1 MANTQS
7 HSVPTIRFPE
17 FRNAPVWKAK
27 ILGNQGTFLS
37 SLTGKAAKDFDTGE
51 AVFIPYMN
59 VFSNAFA
66 NATDLRSV
74 DVADGESQNAV
85 AKGDVFFTV
94 SSETPEEAGMSSV
107 LLENIDNCYLNSFCA
122 LFRFDEGK
130 SPNSVFLGYLLR
142 SAPVR
147 EHLSRGAQGAT
158 RYNISRAT
166 FRSLPILIPSGPEQQ
181 KIADCLGSLDDLI
194 AAEGRKLESL
204 RQHKQGLMQR
214 LFPQPGET
222 VPRLRFPEFRN
233 TADWKIKTL
242 GTQGRF
248 LSSLTG
254 KAANDFDTGH
264 ASFIPYMNVFSNAF
278 TDATVL
284 RSVNV
289 AANES
294 QNAVAKGDVFFT
306 VSSETPEDAG
316 MSSVLLEDIES
327 CYLNSFCALFRFDEG
342 KSPDPVFLGY
352 LLRSATARE
361 HLSRGAQGA
370 TRYNISRP
378 TFRSLPVLIPSELEQ
393 RKIAD
398 CLGPLDDLIAAE
410 CGRVE
415 SLRQH
420 RQGLMQQLFPNLEVE
435 SR

>member
-1 MANTQS
+1 MTANKPS
-7 HSVPTIRFPE
+7 PFVPKLRFPE
-17 FRNAPVWKAK
+17 FRNAADWKTK
-27 ILGNQGTFLS
+27 ILGTQGTFLS
-37 SLTGKAAKDFDTGE
+37 SLTGKTAKDFDTGD
-51 AVFIPYMN
+51 AAFIPYMN
-59 VFSNAFA
+59 VFSNAFTDT
-66 NATDLRSV
+66 TDLRSV
-74 DVADGESQNAV
+74 NVADDESQSAV

-94 SSETPEEAGMSSV
+94 SSETPEEAGMSGV
-107 LLENIDNCYLNSFCA
+107 LLEEIGNCYLNSFCA

-130 SPNSVFLGYLLR
+130 SPDPVFLGYLLR
-142 SAPVR
+142 SAPAR

-181 KIADCLGSLDDLI
+181 KVADCLGSLDDLI
-194 AAEGRKLESL
+194 AAEGRKLDSL
-204 RQHKQGLMQR
+204 RRHKQGLMQQ

-233 TADWKIKTL
+233 AADWKTKIL

-254 KAANDFDTGH
+254 KAAKDFDTGD
-264 ASFIPYMNVFSNAF
+264 AAFIPYMNVFSNAF
-278 TDATVL
+278 TNTTDL

-289 AANES
+289 ADDES
-294 QNAVAKGDVFFT
+294 QSAVAKGDVFFT
-306 VSSETPEDAG
+306 VSSETPEEAG
-316 MSSVLLEDIES
+316 MSSVLLEEIGN

-352 LLRSATARE
+352 LLRSAPARE

-370 TRYNISRP
+370 TRYNISRA
-378 TFRSLPVLIPSELEQ
+378 TFRSLPILIPSGPEQ
-393 RKIAD
+393 KKIAD

-410 CGRVE
+410 GRKLD

-420 RQGLMQQLFPNLEVE
+420 KRGLIQQLFPSLEGH
-435 SR
+435 